1 MTTELFGSIRL
12 QATSKLN
19 DAGDLTAW
27 CFHGSDELG
36 KPTPGDLGVN
46 LMTQASNSSA
56 DRLFHDLGATV
67 GMTHTSGTISL
78 STKVIDTCG

>member
-46 LMTQASNSSA
+46 LMTQAFNRVGDQAVGNQRPLSGMHAVA
-56 DRLFHDLGATV
+56 DP
-67 GMTHTSGTISL
+67 L
-78 STKVIDTCG
+78 S